1 MCGVIGVIGSQDTME
16 EGPFVAAREI
26 YQGLLTLQ
34 HRGQDA
40 AGILTYDLKDH
51 RFSQKKDLGL
61 VSQVFD
67 ERDLDFLPGTMG
79 VGHTRYATVG
89 AKEDLQ
95 PIMTGLPFGV
105 GMVHNGN
112 LVNYHSLAKKMTDR
126 FNIQLLTRNDL
137 ELILQMWCYY
147 LLQEENSTGFDF
159 RKGLSAM
166 KKVVTQ
172 VEGGYA
178 IIGMV
183 ANKGLIAFRDPQGIR
198 PLMIGR
204 KKINGKDAYCVC
216 SETVAMN
223 FLGYRY
229 WRSVLPGEFLFI
241 DTDGNIQS
249 DMVKTASKKASCM
262 FEWVYFSGAE
272 GVLEERSVYTTRLRL
287 GERLAIKARAAISK
301 KQINPHVVAPVPD
314 TSRTASIALAENLNL
329 PYREV
334 FIKNRYSH
342 RSFILD
348 TQEKRKRT
356 VELKLSPVFSEIEG
370 KNIMLVDDSIVRG
383 TTAQRI
389 VSLLKEYGA
398 KEVTLAITCP
408 PIRYPCYYGIDFP
421 SPGELIASGRT
432 VDQITKIVGAN
443 QVIYLDEE
451 DLKEAIGLDSLCMAC
466 LNHHYPTSIEEGAS
480 FSKLRKRG

>member
-1 MCGVIGVIGSQDTME
+1 
-16 EGPFVAAREI
+16 
-26 YQGLLTLQ
+26 
-34 HRGQDA
+34 
-40 AGILTYDLKDH
+40 
-51 RFSQKKDLGL
+51 
-61 VSQVFD
+61 
-67 ERDLDFLPGTMG
+67 MG

-89 AKEDLQ
+89 SKEDLQ
-95 PIMTGLPFGV
+95 PMMTGLPFGV

-112 LVNYHSLAKKMTDR
+112 LVNYHSLAKKMAKK
-126 FNIQLLTRNDL
+126 FNIQLLTGNDL
-137 ELILQMWCYY
+137 ELILQMWCCY
-147 LLQEENSTGFDF
+147 LLQEDGPSGFDF
-159 RKGLSAM
+159 KKGLAAM
-166 KKVVTQ
+166 KKVAAE

-183 ANKGLIAFRDPQGIR
+183 AKEGLIAFRDPKGIR
-198 PLMIGR
+198 PLVIGR
-204 KKINGKDAYCVC
+204 KKVGEKYSYCIC

-223 FLGYRY
+223 FLGHKY
-229 WRSVLPGEFLFI
+229 WRSVLPGEFVFI
-241 DTDGNIQS
+241 DKEGQIQS
-249 DMVKTASKKASCM
+249 DIVKTEKKKAHCM

-272 GVLEERSVYTTRLRL
+272 GVLEERSVYTTRLQL
-287 GERLAIKARAAISK
+287 GKRLALKAKEAIKRNEID
-301 KQINPHVVAPVPD
+301 PWVVAPVPD

-356 VELKLSPVFSEIEG
+356 VEFKLSPVCSEIEG

-383 TTAQRI
+383 TTSQRI

-421 SPGELIASGRT
+421 SPGELIAADRNI
-432 VDQITKIVGAN
+432 DQITKRVGAKK
-443 QVIYLDEE
+443 VIYLDEE
-451 DLKEAIGLDSLCMAC
+451 DLKKAIGIDSLCMAC
-466 LNHHYPTSIEEGAS
+466 LNNDYPTSVEEGTF
-480 FSKLRKRG
+480 FSQLRKRR